1 MVVSVSA
8 DAKTGEDDL
17 VPVKTPEATRKNRW
31 MSVQNAT
38 FVIFAL
44 GLLVFLFIGGV
55 SGTLFAV
62 NLWTSLVWWLPVA
75 LLVIPLG
82 YLFFTPRTKI
92 EPSLARTV
100 FCFVTPLVLFIG
112 LLILIG
118 SRLALGAWGTVAGN
132 AILGTPGWGLFAP
145 LVAIGLPWL
154 AVMLTMWSLLKK
166 QFSLLLAVFC
176 AIVTPVSFI
185 YLLGWC
191 IVVHRGW

>member
-1 MVVSVSA
+1 MSA
-8 DAKTGEDDL
+8 NAKARDEDL
-17 VPVKTPEATRKNRW
+17 VPVQTPEATRKNRW
-31 MSVQNAT
+31 MTIQNVT

-44 GLLVFLFIGGV
+44 GLLVFLFVGGV

-62 NLWTSLVWWLPVA
+62 NQWASLIWWLPVA
-75 LLVIPLG
+75 MLVIPLG

-92 EPSLARTV
+92 EPSIARTI

-112 LLILIG
+112 LLLLIS
-118 SRLALGAWGTVAGN
+118 SRLALSAWGTVAGN
-132 AILGTPGWGLFAP
+132 AILGTSGWGLFAP
-145 LVAIGLPWL
+145 VVAIGLPWL
-154 AVMLTMWSLLKK
+154 AVMLTVWSLLKK
-166 QFSLLLAVFC
+166 HFSFLLAVFC